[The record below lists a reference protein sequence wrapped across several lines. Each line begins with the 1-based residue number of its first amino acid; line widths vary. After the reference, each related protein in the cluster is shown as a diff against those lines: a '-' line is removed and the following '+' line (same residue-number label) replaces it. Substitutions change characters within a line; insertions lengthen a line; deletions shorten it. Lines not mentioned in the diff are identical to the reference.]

1 MTEYALEINGLKKV
15 YDNDVEAL
23 KGIDLKITKGDFFAL
38 LGPNGAGK
46 SSTIGIISSITNKTD
61 GIIKIFGIDIDQDF
75 PKAKSFLGVVAQEI
89 NFSQFEKVED
99 IVITQAGFYGIP
111 KDIAKE
117 RCKNLLKKLSLW
129 DKRHDQARSLS
140 GGQKRRV
147 MIAKALVHEP
157 KLLILDEPTAG
168 VDIELRR
175 EMWDFLSDINKKGTT
190 IILTT
195 HYLEE
200 AEQHCNNIAI
210 IDDGSIV
217 EDTSMKELLSRLSIQ
232 SFVLDLENEIQ
243 ELPNLPIFDL
253 KSQDSKTLTATLTKD
268 DDLNSL
274 FAGPMYRQAMKELKI
289 KTECRFKNRGPS
301 HIIGIESRGFV
312 MGAVLAYAMKLPF
325 VMVRKAGAKYPGEL
339 LEESYTLEY
348 GEATLTLQT
357 GLLGHTDRC
366 IVVDDLI
373 ATGGSVLA
381 TKRLIEQTGAS
392 VLGVSTVIDLE
403 YVRKEPLH
411 LDIAY
416 LERIK

>member
-1 MTEYALEINGLKKV
+1 MSEYALEITGLKKV
-15 YDNDVEAL
+15 YDNNVEAL

-61 GIIKIFGIDIDQDF
+61 GNIKIFGIDIDQNF

-111 KDIAKE
+111 KDIAKV

-129 DKRHDQARSLS
+129 DKRQEQARNLS
-140 GGQKRRV
+140 GGQKRRL

-210 IDDGSIV
+210 IDEGSIV

-232 SFVLDLENEIQ
+232 SFVLDLEHEIQ
-243 ELPNLPIFDL
+243 ELPNLSIFDL
-253 KSQDSKTLTATLTKD
+253 KSQDSKTLIATLKKD
-268 DDLNSL
+268 DDLNTL
-274 FAGPMYRQAMKELKI
+274 FNKLSEHGI
-289 KTECRFKNRGPS
+289 KVKSMRNEQNR
-301 HIIGIESRGFV
+301 
-312 MGAVLAYAMKLPF
+312 
-325 VMVRKAGAKYPGEL
+325 
-339 LEESYTLEY
+339 LEELFIK
-348 GEATLTLQT
+348 L
-357 GLLGHTDRC
+357 
-366 IVVDDLI
+366 V
-373 ATGGSVLA
+373 
-381 TKRLIEQTGAS
+381 
-392 VLGVSTVIDLE
+392 
-403 YVRKEPLH
+403 KEK
-411 LDIAY
+411 DGN
-416 LERIK
+416 

>member
-1 MTEYALEINGLKKV
+1 MSEYALEITGLKKV

-61 GIIKIFGIDIDQDF
+61 GNIKIFGVDIDQDF
-75 PKAKSFLGVVAQEI
+75 PRAKSFLGVVAQEI

-99 IVITQAGFYGIP
+99 IVITQAGFYGTP
-111 KDIAKE
+111 KDIAKA

-129 DKRHDQARSLS
+129 DKRQDQARNLS
-140 GGQKRRV
+140 GGQKRRL

-210 IDDGSIV
+210 IDEGSIV

-232 SFVLDLENEIQ
+232 SFVLDLEHEIQ
-243 ELPNLPIFDL
+243 ELPNLSIFDL
-253 KSQDSKTLTATLTKD
+253 KSQDSKTLIATLTKD
-268 DDLNSL
+268 DDLNTL
-274 FAGPMYRQAMKELKI
+274 FNKLSEHGI
-289 KTECRFKNRGPS
+289 KVKSMRNEQNR
-301 HIIGIESRGFV
+301 
-312 MGAVLAYAMKLPF
+312 
-325 VMVRKAGAKYPGEL
+325 
-339 LEESYTLEY
+339 LEELF
-348 GEATLTLQT
+348 
-357 GLLGHTDRC
+357 
-366 IVVDDLI
+366 I
-373 ATGGSVLA
+373 
-381 TKRLIEQTGAS
+381 RL
-392 VLGVSTVIDLE
+392 V
-403 YVRKEPLH
+403 KEK
-411 LDIAY
+411 DGN
-416 LERIK
+416 

>member
-1 MTEYALEINGLKKV
+1 MSEYALEITGLKKV
-15 YDNDVEAL
+15 YNNDVEAL

-61 GIIKIFGIDIDQDF
+61 GNIKIFGIDIDQDF

-210 IDDGSIV
+210 IDEGSIV

-232 SFVLDLENEIQ
+232 SFVLDLEHEIQ
-243 ELPNLPIFDL
+243 ELPNLKIFDL
-253 KSQDSKTLTATLTKD
+253 KSRDSKTLIATLTKD
-268 DDLNSL
+268 DDLNTL
-274 FAGPMYRQAMKELKI
+274 FNKLSEHGI
-289 KTECRFKNRGPS
+289 KVKSMRNEQNR
-301 HIIGIESRGFV
+301 
-312 MGAVLAYAMKLPF
+312 
-325 VMVRKAGAKYPGEL
+325 
-339 LEESYTLEY
+339 LEELF
-348 GEATLTLQT
+348 
-357 GLLGHTDRC
+357 
-366 IVVDDLI
+366 I
-373 ATGGSVLA
+373 
-381 TKRLIEQTGAS
+381 RL
-392 VLGVSTVIDLE
+392 V
-403 YVRKEPLH
+403 KEK
-411 LDIAY
+411 DGN
-416 LERIK
+416 

>member
-1 MTEYALEINGLKKV
+1 MSEYALEITGLKKV

-61 GIIKIFGIDIDQDF
+61 GNIKIFGVDIDQNF

-111 KDIAKE
+111 KDIAKA

-129 DKRHDQARSLS
+129 DKRQDQARNLS
-140 GGQKRRV
+140 GGQKRRL

-210 IDDGSIV
+210 IDEGSIV

-232 SFVLDLENEIQ
+232 SFVLDLEHEIQ
-243 ELPNLPIFDL
+243 ELPNLKIFDL
-253 KSQDSKTLTATLTKD
+253 KSRDSKTLIATLTKD
-268 DDLNSL
+268 DDLNTL
-274 FAGPMYRQAMKELKI
+274 FNKLSEHGI
-289 KTECRFKNRGPS
+289 KVKSMRNEQNR
-301 HIIGIESRGFV
+301 
-312 MGAVLAYAMKLPF
+312 
-325 VMVRKAGAKYPGEL
+325 
-339 LEESYTLEY
+339 LEELF
-348 GEATLTLQT
+348 
-357 GLLGHTDRC
+357 
-366 IVVDDLI
+366 I
-373 ATGGSVLA
+373 
-381 TKRLIEQTGAS
+381 RL
-392 VLGVSTVIDLE
+392 V
-403 YVRKEPLH
+403 KEK
-411 LDIAY
+411 DGN
-416 LERIK
+416 

>member
-1 MTEYALEINGLKKV
+1 MSEYALEITGLKKV

-61 GIIKIFGIDIDQDF
+61 GNIKIFGVDIDQDF
-75 PKAKSFLGVVAQEI
+75 PRAKSFLGVVAQEI

-111 KDIAKE
+111 KDIAKA
-117 RCKNLLKKLSLW
+117 RCENLLKKLSLW
-129 DKRHDQARSLS
+129 DKRQDQARNLS
-140 GGQKRRV
+140 GGQKRRL

-210 IDDGSIV
+210 IDEGSIV

-232 SFVLDLENEIQ
+232 SFVLDLEHEIQ
-243 ELPNLPIFDL
+243 ELPNLSIFDL
-253 KSQDSKTLTATLTKD
+253 KSQDSKTLIATLTKD
-268 DDLNSL
+268 DDLNTL
-274 FAGPMYRQAMKELKI
+274 FNKLSEHGI
-289 KTECRFKNRGPS
+289 KVKSMRNEQNR
-301 HIIGIESRGFV
+301 
-312 MGAVLAYAMKLPF
+312 
-325 VMVRKAGAKYPGEL
+325 
-339 LEESYTLEY
+339 LEELF
-348 GEATLTLQT
+348 
-357 GLLGHTDRC
+357 
-366 IVVDDLI
+366 I
-373 ATGGSVLA
+373 
-381 TKRLIEQTGAS
+381 RL
-392 VLGVSTVIDLE
+392 V
-403 YVRKEPLH
+403 KEK
-411 LDIAY
+411 DGN
-416 LERIK
+416 

>member
-1 MTEYALEINGLKKV
+1 MSEYALEITGLKKV
-15 YDNDVEAL
+15 YDNNVEAL

-61 GIIKIFGIDIDQDF
+61 GNIKIFGVDIDQNF

-111 KDIAKE
+111 KDIAKA

-129 DKRHDQARSLS
+129 DKRQDQARNLS
-140 GGQKRRV
+140 GGQKRRL

-210 IDDGSIV
+210 IDEGSIV
-217 EDTSMKELLSRLSIQ
+217 EDTTMKELLSRLSIQ
-232 SFVLDLENEIQ
+232 SFVLDLEHEIQ
-243 ELPNLPIFDL
+243 ELPNLSIFDL
-253 KSQDSKTLTATLTKD
+253 KSQDSKTLIATLTKD
-268 DDLNSL
+268 DDLNTL
-274 FAGPMYRQAMKELKI
+274 FNKLSEHGI
-289 KTECRFKNRGPS
+289 KVKSMRNEQNR
-301 HIIGIESRGFV
+301 
-312 MGAVLAYAMKLPF
+312 
-325 VMVRKAGAKYPGEL
+325 
-339 LEESYTLEY
+339 LEELF
-348 GEATLTLQT
+348 
-357 GLLGHTDRC
+357 
-366 IVVDDLI
+366 I
-373 ATGGSVLA
+373 
-381 TKRLIEQTGAS
+381 RL
-392 VLGVSTVIDLE
+392 V
-403 YVRKEPLH
+403 KEK
-411 LDIAY
+411 DGN
-416 LERIK
+416 

>member
-1 MTEYALEINGLKKV
+1 MSEYALEITGLKKI

-61 GIIKIFGIDIDQDF
+61 GNIKIFGVDIDKNF

-111 KDIAKE
+111 KDIAKA
-117 RCKNLLKKLSLW
+117 RCENLLKKLSLW
-129 DKRHDQARSLS
+129 DKRQDQARNLS

-210 IDDGSIV
+210 IDEGSIV
-217 EDTSMKELLSRLSIQ
+217 EDTTMKELLSRLSIQ
-232 SFVLDLENEIQ
+232 SFVLDLEHEIQ
-243 ELPNLPIFDL
+243 ELPNLKIFDL
-253 KSQDSKTLTATLTKD
+253 KSRDSKTLIATLTKD
-268 DDLNSL
+268 DDLNTL
-274 FAGPMYRQAMKELKI
+274 FNKLSEHGI
-289 KTECRFKNRGPS
+289 KVKSMRNEQNR
-301 HIIGIESRGFV
+301 
-312 MGAVLAYAMKLPF
+312 
-325 VMVRKAGAKYPGEL
+325 
-339 LEESYTLEY
+339 LEELF
-348 GEATLTLQT
+348 
-357 GLLGHTDRC
+357 
-366 IVVDDLI
+366 I
-373 ATGGSVLA
+373 
-381 TKRLIEQTGAS
+381 RL
-392 VLGVSTVIDLE
+392 V
-403 YVRKEPLH
+403 KEK
-411 LDIAY
+411 DGN
-416 LERIK
+416 